1 MAMAIGEISQRC
13 AMAGGARRGEGLAQG
28 WWSGGRRQA
37 GGIVSVWRVGGG
49 RWAPPD
55 AGLEAEH
62 VVGFE
67 VGREVGL
74 EVRDPTS

>member
-1 MAMAIGEISQRC
+1 MAEMPLRN
-13 AMAGGARRGEGLAQG
+13 
-28 WWSGGRRQA
+28 GGRGDGHWRWSVRRQEA
-37 GGIVSVWRVGGG
+37 GRRLVSVWRVGGG